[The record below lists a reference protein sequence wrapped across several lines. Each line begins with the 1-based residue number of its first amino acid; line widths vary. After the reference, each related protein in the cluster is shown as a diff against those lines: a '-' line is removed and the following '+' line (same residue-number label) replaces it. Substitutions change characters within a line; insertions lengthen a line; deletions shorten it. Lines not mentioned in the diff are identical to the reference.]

1 MNDKFF
7 ATIKLMTGEEIVG
20 LVEVHE
26 EGLVIQ
32 NPLILED
39 MSDLHDLLGDDI
51 KVSGL
56 RLSKWIKSTT
66 DNIFFITDAK
76 IVTVNE
82 LLEPGLTHYKKAITQ
97 INETARQ
104 KIAELQEN
112 SNKKKYN
119 GYRASVEHARE
130 FFEDLFNS
138 Y

>member
-1 MNDKFF
+1 MNDKLF

-26 EGLVIQ
+26 EGLLVD

-39 MSDLHDLLGDDI
+39 MSDLHELLGDDV

-82 LLEPGLTHYKKAITQ
+82 VLEPGLTHYKKAVTQ
-97 INETARQ
+97 INETIKKKISSSQ
-104 KIAELQEN
+104 KE
-112 SNKKKYN
+112 SDKKKYN
-119 GYRASVEHARE
+119 GYRASVEYARE

>member
-26 EGLVIQ
+26 EGLLVD

-82 LLEPGLTHYKKAITQ
+82 LLEPGLTHYKKAVTQ
-97 INETARQ
+97 INETI
-104 KIAELQEN
+104 KKKFSSVED
-112 SNKKKYN
+112 KKKYN
-119 GYRASVEHARE
+119 GYRASVEYARE